1 MAPSLLFLFC
11 LCGCYVREML
21 VSARGMG
28 MVPLSREGRRFKNLF
43 SFFLDTLEGNRMS
56 QAKFARL
63 IALMRPL
70 LKKRNG
76 HPPTKK
82 EEKLETPPHPT
93 LPFPP
98 WDIKFRPVVATL
110 TQRWEDKVALPPP

>member
-1 MAPSLLFLFC
+1 MREAWEWCLSLEKD
-11 LCGCYVREML
+11 GDSKTY
-21 VSARGMG
+21 
-28 MVPLSREGRRFKNLF
+28 F
-43 SFFLDTLEGNRMS
+43 SFFPDTLEGNRMS

-82 EEKLETPPHPT
+82 EEKLETPPTPT
-93 LPFPP
+93 LPFPSP
-98 WDIKFRPVVATL
+98 LGV
-110 TQRWEDKVALPPP
+110 